1 MFFTELYHNL
11 IPIRETQPMSAISET
26 CRSAEGRFVPG
37 QSGNPAGRPKGSRNK
52 ATLVAE
58 ALLEEATGPVVAKA
72 IDDALA
78 GDGSMLRAVF
88 QAICKKDPGRTI
100 ALDLP
105 EGSFGDPVAFLEA
118 TMRAVALGE
127 ITPQEAALLARV
139 ASVMV
144 QAQRMKLRIE
154 QWKEK
159 TKPEGVTVTPATE
172 ASHGA
177 SDDAVAPEDIQS
189 TLRGATAVPPV
200 SGLYS
205 RVHPVDA
212 CVGPVFPRH
221 GRSSIPPVNSRGDER
236 RKAA

>member
-1 MFFTELYHNL
+1 
-11 IPIRETQPMSAISET
+11 MSRIQDASH
-26 CRSAEGRFVPG
+26 SAEGRFSPG

-58 ALLEEATGPVVAKA
+58 ALLDEATGPVVAKA

-78 GDGSMLRAVF
+78 GDSAMLRTVF

-105 EGSFGDPVAFLEA
+105 EGRFGDPVAFLEA

-127 ITPQEAALLARV
+127 ITPQEAGLLARL

-159 TKPEGVTVTPATE
+159 AKSKEVLVEAPTE
-172 ASHGA
+172 ASDVA
-177 SDDAVAPEDIQS
+177 SDRSPARVDEPDESGRKTPVQ
-189 TLRGATAVPPV
+189 PV
-200 SGLYS
+200 SRLYS
-205 RVHPVDA
+205 RAPPVEPSI
-212 CVGPVFPRH
+212 VPVFSGE
-221 GRSSIPPVNSRGDER
+221 GRSSIPPVNPRDDER
-236 RKAA
+236 REAA